1 MATPSYVPVRGEI
14 VWIYSRSGKGTYLP
28 SGRPAVTVSP
38 EAYNRRAG
46 LALFCPITDEEKGYP
61 FEVAIPG
68 GFRQPGSSW
77 PTSWKAWTGGPARWC
92 GSVHCPPRPW
102 MTSCERP
109 RHCWMKKTG
118 LDGLPL
124 YRHY

>member
-61 FEVAIPG
+61 FEVAIPAG
-68 GFRQPGSSW
+68 APGNRDH
-77 PTSWKAWTGGPARWC
+77 PGRPARKR
-92 GSVHCPPRPW
+92 GLAV
-102 MTSCERP
+102 
-109 RHCWMKKTG
+109 RHGGADLCIADRG
-118 LDGLPL
+118 HG
-124 YRHY
+124 

>member
-61 FEVAIPG
+61 FEVAIP
-68 GFRQPGSSW
+68 
-77 PTSWKAWTGGPARWC
+77 A
-92 GSVHCPPRPW
+92 
-102 MTSCERP
+102 
-109 RHCWMKKTG
+109 
-118 LDGLPL
+118 GLPATGIIL
-124 YRHY
+124 ADQLESVDWRSGTVVRICALPAEVMDDVLRKAAALLDDEDRS